1 MGPERLPNRLDMIG
15 APLRGAC
22 AACSKYSEKL
32 NMVKILGSNTY
43 LWHLVGYRSI
53 SKLIKCTVLA
63 TNLRER
69 ERAFSEWG
77 AAAKASFLE
86 RSLVYLRQM
95 TCYLSKVFQGG
106 WGACD
111 IGLVGRSL
119 DYVYVLAVLGTF
131 IVLKRSKSVDALI
144 VGFLECWGPCRVRV
158 FMSPRLLSVAHYAYA
173 ITPGCAA
180 LCFL

>member
-69 ERAFSEWG
+69 ER
-77 AAAKASFLE
+77 E
-86 RSLVYLRQM
+86 RSPSEVQQLR
-95 TCYLSKVFQGG
+95 LHFWS
-106 WGACD
+106 
-111 IGLVGRSL
+111 
-119 DYVYVLAVLGTF
+119 AVW
-131 IVLKRSKSVDALI
+131 
-144 VGFLECWGPCRVRV
+144 FL
-158 FMSPRLLSVAHYAYA
+158 
-173 ITPGCAA
+173 CAR
-180 LCFL
+180 

>member
-1 MGPERLPNRLDMIG
+1 M
-15 APLRGAC
+15 
-22 AACSKYSEKL
+22 
-32 NMVKILGSNTY
+32 
-43 LWHLVGYRSI
+43 
-53 SKLIKCTVLA
+53 LA

-69 ERAFSEWG
+69 ERAFSERG

-86 RSLVYLRQM
+86 RSLVSLRQM

-119 DYVYVLAVLGTF
+119 DYVYVLALLGTF

-144 VGFLECWGPCRVRV
+144 DTYRRV
-158 FMSPRLLSVAHYAYA
+158 P
-173 ITPGCAA
+173 
-180 LCFL
+180 